1 MSGDPHSEWSLSEIA
16 VVDAEPIFR
25 AGIVHTL
32 KSARVAKAVLEGRS
46 AADALQFTRSEQLD
60 GIIIDRDLPD
70 GGLETIT
77 SIRQLWPSIKVIVV
91 SRRCSLEDVTP
102 VLQCGVQ
109 GYLLKNLEPSELIN
123 AVQLIASG
131 GTYLAPTLAGTLLT
145 QTIAEKRAP
154 RLAQVDL
161 TPREDEI
168 LAQVSLGATNK
179 EIARKLHI
187 TERTVKYFMTNIMH
201 KLHVRNR
208 VEAVLALRQRTAIGQ
223 RSIG

>member
-1 MSGDPHSEWSLSEIA
+1 MSGDPHIACCLSEIA
-16 VVDAEPIFR
+16 VVDAEPIYR

-32 KSARVAKAVLEGRS
+32 KTSKLARSIVEGRS
-46 AADALQFTRSEQLD
+46 AADALQLSRSDGLD
-60 GIIIDRDLPD
+60 ALIIDRDLPN
-70 GGLETIT
+70 GGLETII
-77 SIRQLWPSIKVIVV
+77 SIRRMRPSLKVIAV

-109 GYLLKNLEPSELIN
+109 GYLLKNLEPSELIA
-123 AVQLIASG
+123 AVQLIAGG
-131 GTYLAPTLAGTLLT
+131 GTYLTPTLAGTLLT
-145 QTIAEKRAP
+145 QTIAEKRTARP
-154 RLAQVDL
+154 IQPDL

-187 TERTVKYFMTNIMH
+187 TERTVKYFMTSIMH

-208 VEAVLALRQRTAIGQ
+208 VEAVLAVQQRDAIGQ
-223 RSIG
+223 RSSS